1 LRSKTVNFGSAVWLK
16 SSFSDHNGSCVEVAL
31 LGTAVGIR
39 DSKDGGSPH
48 LTIGSA
54 GWATFLASVRS
65 TRCHP
70 N

>member
-1 LRSKTVNFGSAVWLK
+1 MNFGSAVWLK

-39 DSKDGGSPH
+39 DSKDTGWPH
-48 LTIGSA
+48 LTVGSA
-54 GWATFLASVRS
+54 GWAAFIESLRS
-65 TRCHP
+65 RRCHP